1 MTFYFVSGMWIDCD
15 WDQFKKNLTIER
27 KEWEIYANQKSHI
40 KAERDETVEQERI
53 LFEAKITTLKG
64 EYEVKIETLRNE
76 AKAKLDKLEDD
87 YRKRI
92 NRKTKPTIFISGL

>member
-1 MTFYFVSGMWIDCD
+1 MIFCLVGNMWIDCD

-40 KAERDETVEQERI
+40 KVERDETIEQERI
-53 LFEAKITTLKG
+53 LFEA
-64 EYEVKIETLRNE
+64 KIETLRNE

-92 NRKTKPTIFISGL
+92 NRKTKPTIIISGL